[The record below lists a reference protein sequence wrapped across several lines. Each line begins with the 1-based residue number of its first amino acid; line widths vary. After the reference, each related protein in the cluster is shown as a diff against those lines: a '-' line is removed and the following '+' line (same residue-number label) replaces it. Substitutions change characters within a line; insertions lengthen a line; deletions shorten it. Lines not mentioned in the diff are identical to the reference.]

1 MAIPIKNSR
10 NSYGLGSITLHWLMA
25 LTIIG
30 LYPLGLYIETLDYYD
45 PAYRTIP
52 HWHKSIG
59 LLLASLLIVRIIW
72 RALTVQPAAIEQSRL
87 LKVITHS
94 VHMLL
99 YVLLVI
105 ALISGYMIST
115 ADGRPI
121 DVFNWFQV
129 PALPAVVENQEDI
142 AGEIH
147 YIATTALV
155 SLAGLH
161 ALAALKH
168 HFINKDQTLTRM
180 LGMHQ
185 ETRT

>member
-1 MAIPIKNSR
+1 MSIPLKNTR
-10 NSYGLGSITLHWLMA
+10 ERYGLGAIALHWVMA

-59 LLLASLLIVRIIW
+59 LLLAGLLILRLLW
-72 RALTVQPAAIEQSRL
+72 RLVSVQPVSLEKSTLLRRL
-87 LKVITHS
+87 AHIAHW
-94 VHMLL
+94 LL
-99 YVLLVI
+99 YLLLAV
-105 ALISGYMIST
+105 ALASGYMIST

-121 DVFNWFQV
+121 DLFNWFQI
-129 PALPAVVENQEDI
+129 PALPALIDNQEDL
-142 AGEIH
+142 AGDIH
-147 YIATTALV
+147 YIVTTALI

-168 HFINKDQTLTRM
+168 HFINKDDTLTRM

-185 ETRT
+185 ETRS